1 MTHKKNLN
9 ITGNQAYFN
18 EDAKFFKDVYI
29 YGVLHYDF
37 KSTKE
42 PIVFNDIDVLGRAR
56 FFGPAYFYENVYFD
70 KDISAGIITA
80 RVRLDVGTDGSTL
93 RAIASNGR
101 VGIGITDPRKTLD
114 VIGTTIVSDKVG
126 IGSIE
131 PEQRLDVAGS
141 VKINQFIYDSQNT
154 PGKNGY
160 YLARDVTGIRWIP
173 IVVENPPG
181 GPGVSTEGI
190 IVLDDGILLEPP

>member
-1 MTHKKNLN
+1 MTHKSN
-9 ITGNQAYFN
+9 INVTGNQAYFN

-29 YGVLHYDF
+29 YGTLFYDF

-56 FFGPAYFYENVYFD
+56 FFGPAFFYEDVYFD
-70 KDISAGIITA
+70 KNISAGIITA
-80 RVRLDVGTDGSTL
+80 RVRLDVGIGGTAL
-93 RAIASNGR
+93 RAIAANGR
-101 VGIGITDPRKTLD
+101 VGIGTTVPRKTLD
-114 VIGTTIVSDKVG
+114 VIGTTIISERVG
-126 IGSIE
+126 IGSTE

-141 VKINQFIYDSQNT
+141 VKIDQFIYDSQNT

-160 YLARDVTGIRWIP
+160 YLVRDATGIRWIP
-173 IVVENPPG
+173 IIVEAPPG

-190 IVLDDGILLEPP
+190 IVLDEGVLLEP